1 MSARAAGKVEMSVFS
16 ELKRRNVIRVG
27 LLYVIASWI
36 ILQVTEVGVSLLHIP
51 TWVGKLILV
60 LMTVGFPL
68 VLMFSWV
75 YEMTPDGLRKES
87 RVDSGRVVKGKAA
100 GKLNCALIVL
110 CVLAVTGLIV
120 ERFLPEQP
128 VVAQNF
134 QR

>member
-1 MSARAAGKVEMSVFS
+1 MSVFS

-36 ILQVTEVGVSLLHIP
+36 ILQVTEVGVSLVHIP

-60 LMTVGFPL
+60 LMIVGFPL
-68 VLMFSWV
+68 ILMFSWV
-75 YEMTPDGLRKES
+75 YEMTPDGFRKES
-87 RVDSGRVVKGKAA
+87 RVDSGRTVKGKAA

-110 CVLAVTGLIV
+110 CVLAVTSLIV

-128 VVAQNF
+128 VVAQNI

>member
-1 MSARAAGKVEMSVFS
+1 MSVFS
-16 ELKRRNVIRVG
+16 ELKRRNVIRIG

-51 TWVGKLILV
+51 SWLGKLILV

-68 VLMFSWV
+68 ALMFSWV
-75 YEMTPDGLRKES
+75 YEMTPDGLRKAN
-87 RVDSGRVVKGKAA
+87 RVDSGRPAKDKAA

-128 VVAQNF
+128 IVAQNF